1 MKSNHSYF
9 PVDAALEAWGL
20 FATCAGRVKS
30 EPGAEF
36 PSREHPD
43 EYYFT
48 WERGRV
54 LSEWQLAIV
63 EDGSGEAEFEN
74 GRHAVLTRGSLIA
87 IAPGAW
93 HRYRPDK
100 ATGWTTKWL
109 GFGGPVAS
117 RLMAAAGFGDDC
129 VVQSSKRMRHLRNV
143 FSSTVDA
150 VLECGQ
156 ARPFAASASIFAFL
170 AELAEASQG
179 AGGGA
184 DAKSRHKELIRNA
197 KVYIVEHS
205 GEVIDFKELAERL
218 GVNYR
223 TFRHIFAKESGMPPL
238 RFQMETKLSRAKSL
252 LVSSDLPVSEIAALL
267 GFNSPWYFA
276 HFFQRETGC
285 TAIKYRAG
293 RGKLRPR

>member
-1 MKSNHSYF
+1 MKYTYRYF
-9 PVDAALEAWGL
+9 PVDATLEAWGL
-20 FATCAGRVKS
+20 FATCAGHARS

-36 PSREHPD
+36 PFHEHPD

-54 LSEWQLAIV
+54 LSEWQLMIV

-74 GRHAVLTRGSLIA
+74 GRHAVLARGSLIA

-129 VVQSSKRMRHLRNV
+129 VVQSSKRMLHLRNV

-150 VLECGQ
+150 VLESGQ
-156 ARPFAASASIFAFL
+156 ARPFAASAAIFAFL
-170 AELAEASQG
+170 AELAEAPRG

-184 DAKSRHKELIRNA
+184 DGRLRHEELVRKA
-197 KVYIVEHS
+197 KVFIVEHS
-205 GEVIDFKELAERL
+205 GEVIDYRALAGRL

-223 TFRHIFAKESGMPPL
+223 TFRHVFAKVCGMPPL
-238 RFQMETKLSRAKSL
+238 RFQTETRLARAKSL
-252 LVSSDLPVSEIAALL
+252 LVSSDLPVSEIASLL

-285 TAIKYRAG
+285 AAVKYREEK
-293 RGKLRPR
+293 GKLRPR